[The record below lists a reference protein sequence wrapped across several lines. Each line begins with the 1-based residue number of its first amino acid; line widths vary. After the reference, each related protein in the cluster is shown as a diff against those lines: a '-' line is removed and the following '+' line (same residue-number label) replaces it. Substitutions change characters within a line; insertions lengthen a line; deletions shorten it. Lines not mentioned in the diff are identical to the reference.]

1 MLGALVVFCGLIA
14 EGKAWIK
21 TSFPRIL
28 ETVDGRTAWAD
39 WGSAQWAI
47 CALSETGLACL
58 IDPA

>member
-1 MLGALVVFCGLIA
+1 MLGALVGFCGLTA
-14 EGKAWIK
+14 EGKSK
-21 TSFPRIL
+21 TIFP
-28 ETVDGRTAWAD
+28 TGVDGRTAWAD